1 MSDWNERA
9 NGIFLEAVEIAD
21 PIARA
26 RFIEQSC
33 NGDSDLKAQVDGLLT
48 ACEAAGNFLETP
60 ISKLPQEI
68 LQSSPTLVPKQVGRY
83 RILDELGEGGMGV
96 VYLAEQQEPVKRQ
109 VALKLIKPG
118 LDTRQVIERF
128 AAERQVLAIMD
139 HPGIARVLDGGATD
153 AGHPYFVMEV
163 VTGVAV
169 TTFCNQHRL
178 SRRQRLELFIDICSA
193 VHHAHQKGV
202 IHRDL
207 KPSNILVALQDDRPV
222 VKIIDF
228 GVAKAIEQRGSAGTL
243 TGGAQWIGTPLYMSP
258 EQASPGAVD
267 IDTRSDVYSLGVVLY
282 ELLTDCTP
290 FDRDLLDRTGE
301 FETRRVISEYD
312 PPFPS
317 VRVLSVTPEQCAQL
331 TGDDRMDCRRLSR
344 QLRGEL
350 DWIVMKALEKARER
364 RYDSVA
370 ALSADVRRSLDDEP
384 VLASPPSRI
393 YRLRKFAWR
402 NRGVLAAAAAILVAL
417 VAGITAAT
425 WQAIVAL
432 EALEEARNSQRIADD
447 ERQGAQDSARKTR
460 QILYASDMSLAS
472 DAWQVN
478 DVRTMKE
485 TLDRQVPR
493 YPTDDDR
500 EFSWYYLSKQIEA
513 PSHTLLSLPKG
524 LHCVRISPDRQ
535 WMAVGGANANLYLF
549 RLDNRKFDLAST
561 VPSGQDEVN
570 GLDFSPDS
578 SRLYS
583 SGDNGTI
590 VEWDVATGEEQRRLE
605 AHPGFQ
611 VYGIALAD
619 KGKVLVTGGKDG
631 LIKTWNVESF
641 QLINELKYHTNAI
654 QHIAV
659 APNGMFVAGSED
671 FQISAWDPY
680 GTKPRWHK
688 LDRENSK
695 VTTLAFSPDGSLVA
709 TAHNDGLLTIR
720 KASDGAL
727 LAQQTFPDSLHSLAF
742 KSFPVDGTDS
752 TWLAAGDRG
761 GNVYISPSGLFANQ
775 SGVFP
780 VSEIRSR
787 QWPAHEKRLY
797 SMTFTSD
804 GSQLVTA
811 SEDGKLKVWD
821 AEASLGSYRYPWKVD
836 DFVLLGGDFVATI
849 GNTVR
854 TAELRRNP
862 QFFKFDTP
870 GPGRQAIVYA
880 AETRELYFDGE
891 QDQLYAM
898 PLEGGQ
904 VRLVY
909 NGHHKRGLQSFAVT
923 PDAKCIAVEVLRPD
937 RVSPI
942 GVEFPTHPEYPMIGC
957 TNDIHELKFT
967 RNGLLVFDQVKDLW
981 VVRPETGERVLTLS
995 GHATT
1000 IFDFAFSPNGK
1011 YVATVSGDRTMR
1023 VWDLDNGDQV
1033 WSVVAHANEARGVD
1047 FSPDGRMIAT
1057 TGVGGRLS
1065 IWWWEQKVRVADF
1078 QLQEWPVDKI
1088 AYTPDGMRLL
1098 VLGDRGLRVYD
1109 ATPEDRTAPPA
1120 VSVSAKRE

>member
-9 NGIFLEAVEIAD
+9 NEIFLEAVEIPD
-21 PIARA
+21 LVERS
-26 RFIEQSC
+26 RYVEQSC
-33 NGDSDLKAQVDGLLT
+33 NGDADLKALVDGLLT
-48 ACEAAGNFLETP
+48 ACDASANFLETP
-60 ISKLPQEI
+60 ISRLPAEI
-68 LQSSPTLVPKQVGRY
+68 LQNVPALAPKQVGRY
-83 RILDELGEGGMGV
+83 RILEELGEGGMGV
-96 VYLAEQQEPVKRQ
+96 VYLAEQEEPVKRR

-118 LDTRQVIERF
+118 LDTRQVIVRF
-128 AAERQVLAIMD
+128 EAERQVLAMMD
-139 HPGIARVLDGGATD
+139 HPGIARVLDAGATD
-153 AGHPYFVMEV
+153 AGRPYFVMEV

-169 TTFCNQHRL
+169 TTFCNEHQL
-178 SRRQRLELFIDICSA
+178 SRQQRLELFIEICSA

-228 GVAKAIEQRGSAGTL
+228 GVAKAIAQRVSESTL

-258 EQASPGAVD
+258 EQASPGAMD

-282 ELLTDCTP
+282 ELLTGCTP
-290 FDRDLLDRTGE
+290 FDHGLLERTGE
-301 FETRRVISEYD
+301 LETRRVISEYD

-317 VRVLSVTPEQCAQL
+317 VRVLSISSEQCARL
-331 TGDDRMDCRRLSR
+331 TGDDRMDGRRLSR

-350 DWIVMKALEKARER
+350 DWIVMKSLEKVRER

-370 ALSADVRRSLDDEP
+370 ALSADVRRSLENEP

-393 YRLRKFAWR
+393 YRLKKFAWR
-402 NRGVLAAAAAILVAL
+402 NRGALAAAAAIAVAL
-417 VAGITAAT
+417 LAGITAAT
-425 WQAIVAL
+425 WQAVVAL
-432 EALEEARNSQRIADD
+432 EALEDARTSQRIADE
-447 ERQGAQDSARKTR
+447 ERRSAQNAVKTTR
-460 QILYASDMSLAS
+460 HILYASDMSLAS

-478 DVRTMKE
+478 DVRTMKQA
-485 TLDRQVPR
+485 LDRQVPASE
-493 YPTDDDR
+493 TDDDR
-500 EFSWYYLSKQIEA
+500 EFSWYYLNKQIEA
-513 PSHTLLSLPKG
+513 PPHTLLSVPEALY
-524 LHCVRISPDRQ
+524 CVRISPDSQ
-535 WMAVGGANANLYLF
+535 WMAVGGADGNLYLF
-549 RLDNRKFDLAST
+549 RLDGGKFELT
-561 VPSGQDEVN
+561 RTIPSGQDELN
-570 GLDFSPDS
+570 GFDFSPDS
-578 SRLYS
+578 SRLYTA
-583 SGDNGTI
+583 GDDGTV
-590 VEWDVATGEEQRRLE
+590 VEWDVATGEVQRRLD
-605 AHPGFQ
+605 AHPDIH

-619 KGKVLVTGGKDG
+619 KGKVLVTGAEDG
-631 LIKTWNVESF
+631 VIKTWNVESF
-641 QLINELKYHTNAI
+641 ELINELKHHTNAI

-659 APNGMFVAGSED
+659 APSGIFVAGSED
-671 FQISAWDPY
+671 HRISAWDPY
-680 GTKPRWHK
+680 GAKPLWRK

-695 VTTLAFSPDGSLVA
+695 VTTLAFSPDGTLLA

-720 KASDGAL
+720 NTADGAL
-727 LAQQTFPDSLHSLAF
+727 LAQQTFPDSLHSLSF

-780 VSEIRSR
+780 VSEVRSR

-797 SMTFTSD
+797 SLTFTPD
-804 GSQLVTA
+804 GSRLVTA
-811 SEDGKLKVWD
+811 AEDGKLKVWES
-821 AEASLGSYRYPWKVD
+821 EASLSSYRYSWKVD
-836 DFVLLGGDFVATI
+836 DFVLVGNDRVATI

-854 TAELRRNP
+854 TAELRKNP
-862 QFFKFDTP
+862 RSDKLITP
-870 GPGRQAIVYA
+870 GPGRQSIVYA
-880 AETRELYFDGE
+880 AETREIYFDGE

-904 VRLVY
+904 ARLVY
-909 NGHHKRGLQSFAVT
+909 TGHRTRGLQSFAVT

-942 GVEFPTHPEYPMIGC
+942 GVEFPTHPEYPMIEC
-957 TNDIHELKFT
+957 TNDIHEMKFAPS
-967 RNGLLVFDQVKDLW
+967 GLLVFDQVKDLW

-1011 YVATVSGDRTMR
+1011 YLATVSGDRTMR
-1023 VWDLDNGDQV
+1023 VWDLNKGEQI
-1033 WSVVAHANEARGVD
+1033 WSVVAHANDARGVA

-1078 QLQEWPVDKI
+1078 QLQDWPVDKI
-1088 AYTPDGMRLL
+1088 AYTPDGMKLL

-1109 ATPEDRTAPPA
+1109 ATPE
-1120 VSVSAKRE
+1120 